1 MVLARTHQ
9 KMHFRKDMLA
19 DSQVSEQLWSGLHS
33 LGDEE
38 AEMEGIGWDAV
49 GYHVSGNWFSNDMKA
64 H

>member
-1 MVLARTHQ
+1 
-9 KMHFRKDMLA
+9 MHFRKDMLA